1 MQDQVYTC
9 GNPGVGRYRVCANG
23 LLGIGMN
30 AARTYDLLQE
40 ACRALEAA
48 GDHAISAYV
57 GVSMAMVQEKY
68 RVGRDHLDPI
78 DQD

>member
-1 MQDQVYTC
+1 
-9 GNPGVGRYRVCANG
+9 
-23 LLGIGMN
+23 MN
-30 AARTYDLLQE
+30 AARTYTLLQE

-48 GDHAISAYV
+48 GDHAIAAYV

-68 RVGRDHLDPI
+68 VVGRDHLEPI